1 MKVVVIK
8 AQPTTR
14 AKSGGSI
21 KISYCGQHHVIKAVV
36 FSRHEADVLRRA
48 ADNATIVKK
57 K

>member
-21 KISYCGQHHVIKAVV
+21 KILSHGHHHVIRAVV
-36 FSRHEADVLRRA
+36 FSRQEADVLRKA
-48 ADNATIVKK
+48 ADNATIVK
-57 K
+57 